1 MKKFYEKAKPLL
13 SILLLCVIFSFM
25 LVIFEPIS
33 LYANNTNDFWFDLY
47 DMLPELLPAFVI
59 LAVGSF
65 LIFGLI
71 YFISF
76 KLFKKP
82 AIFYILSLLF
92 FAFFIITYIQGNFLS
107 GSLPGLNGNPFNWR
121 EYKVETAISIIL
133 WAVVFIALFIA
144 IKKLSSKK
152 VFTIIPAITLVVFAM
167 LFVSLI
173 TTLET
178 TRDLEDKNTS
188 KATLDYYN
196 HFSNQQNFFIFLVD
210 AIDSRS
216 FDALLKD
223 SSDYQKT
230 FKDFSYYQDTL
241 SYYPYTR
248 DSIPQIFYSTPNEN
262 ETEFDDYSRK
272 AFSESPIIN
281 SLASEKYNMYFY
293 DDQVI
298 MSADTAELFKNM
310 SNATRINSSNFLY
323 EIFRYDL
330 FKYLPFP
337 LKGKAHIENSNF
349 WTADLE
355 EGHNEFVWGD
365 RVNYNIYKNEPLEI
379 VDDKVFHFIHLEGA
393 HIWFNLDED
402 LNPIDKTKG
411 TYSQKQAA
419 TMKVI
424 KAYIDRLKK
433 ADVYDKSS
441 IVIMSDHGYMD
452 GVWEYDYIL
461 NRFNPS
467 LYIKGVNEHHN
478 QMVRSDKPISFAD
491 LSDAFEQLR
500 LGAKST
506 ELFQNINSPRTRTLI
521 YYIWN
526 QENHMVEYTTEGKA
540 WDDTSMVETGRIFD
554 R

>member
-1 MKKFYEKAKPLL
+1 MKGD
-13 SILLLCVIFSFM
+13 S
-25 LVIFEPIS
+25 
-33 LYANNTNDFWFDLY
+33 DH
-47 DMLPELLPAFVI
+47 
-59 LAVGSF
+59 
-65 LIFGLI
+65 
-71 YFISF
+71 
-76 KLFKKP
+76 
-82 AIFYILSLLF
+82 
-92 FAFFIITYIQGNFLS
+92 
-107 GSLPGLNGNPFNWR
+107 
-121 EYKVETAISIIL
+121 
-133 WAVVFIALFIA
+133 
-144 IKKLSSKK
+144 
-152 VFTIIPAITLVVFAM
+152 
-167 LFVSLI
+167 VS
-173 TTLET
+173 
-178 TRDLEDKNTS
+178 
-188 KATLDYYN
+188 
-196 HFSNQQNFFIFLVD
+196 
-210 AIDSRS
+210 
-216 FDALLKD
+216 
-223 SSDYQKT
+223 
-230 FKDFSYYQDTL
+230 L

>member
-76 KLFKKP
+76 KLFKNP

-107 GSLPGLNGNPFNWR
+107 GSLPGLNGNTFNWR

-173 TTLET
+173 TTLAT
-178 TRDLEDKNTS
+178 TRALEDKNTS

-196 HFSNQQNFFIFLVD
+196 QVSNQQIFFIFLVD

-216 FDALLKD
+216 FVALLIY